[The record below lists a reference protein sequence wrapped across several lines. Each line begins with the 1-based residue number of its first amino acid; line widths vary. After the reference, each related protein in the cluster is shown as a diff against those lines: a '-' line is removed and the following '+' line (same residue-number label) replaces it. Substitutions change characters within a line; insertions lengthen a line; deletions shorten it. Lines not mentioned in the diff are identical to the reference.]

1 MRRQDSSAMR
11 PASPSSAFLAL
22 RKNLSREQGVLP
34 LVACM
39 VSQGVLSSG
48 TSDRFGRVPMNNP
61 G

>member
-1 MRRQDSSAMR
+1 
-11 PASPSSAFLAL
+11 L

-34 LVACM
+34 LVTRM